1 MYIIL
6 VGLVAIGLLM
16 LIEAWVTN
24 QKQVISKKIAAQLY
38 SNNELQT
45 MAIVVDFTK
54 NRILASKNMLNKHIF
69 PIHNNNPKSQLHP
82 NNIISL
88 LAEIKNGTKTYKEVI
103 IREGRHT
110 LYGEAKAIKKGS
122 KIYGA
127 NIIFHSNKKH
137 VIKVAHLNKT
147 ISNLNERIK
156 TLSTILN
163 KIDCPTWIRNANLEI
178 EYFNEEYCKYIEN
191 KPIDKQITSL
201 ELNKDITNTAQR
213 AHIAQRDI
221 TSISYITSKQSVQI
235 LEVTESPIPHSNKQ
249 IGFAKNITQIK
260 MLEREAK
267 KQNNTY
273 QNLIDSLSSAITI
286 YDTNKKLVF
295 YNNAFSRLTGI
306 SQAFLD
312 KNPSY
317 SDVLDRMH
325 ENRKL
330 PEQANFKK
338 FKENQLDLFTNLLET
353 HNEFY
358 YLPDGSALMVVM
370 IPNGIDGLL
379 FSYEDITDK
388 LTLEQSY
395 NTATNT
401 LQTALNHVSE
411 GLAVYGENGRIKLY
425 NKQFMKIWGLNKHYL
440 GSKPHIAEILNKI
453 SEKHKIAKWN
463 SFKTKEILAITNHI
477 TTPATIKIDPDRIIK
492 RNITKLPDGS
502 VMASYND
509 ITDSSLLEMSLRE
522 RNNLLSD
529 LSHFRSKLIQS
540 LAQEI
545 TTPINKIHMLAE
557 STAKNMTAQD
567 YACSANTVQKIIE
580 ESTNLTTTVQNITT
594 LSLLEAELPNL
605 PIYEH
610 PIGKIQKTLQQE
622 IQKHNQFNAIEM
634 QININ
639 NKQTL
644 TTYNQHALTQ
654 GIVQLCHHALNIM
667 HKLKY
672 IQIQIDTQQSDMV
685 IIIDCKTN
693 QYKKDILYDTNNIST
708 ISGIT
713 DTTETNTHIISAKK
727 FIAWHKG
734 NIASKRIRKNR
745 IVYACIIPLT
755 QNTSNLKVP
764 DGNSNIPNTI
774 INNHTRTTSTL

>member
-24 QKQVISKKIAAQLY
+24 QKQIIYKKIAAQLC

-45 MAIVVDFTK
+45 MAIVVDFTR

-69 PIHNNNPKSQLHP
+69 PTNNNNLKSQLHP
-82 NNIISL
+82 RNIINL

-110 LYGEAKAIKKGS
+110 LYGEAKAIKQGNKT
-122 KIYGA
+122 YGA

-213 AHIAQRDI
+213 AHVAQRDI

-440 GSKPHIAEILNKI
+440 SSKPHIAEILNKI

-545 TTPINKIHMLAE
+545 TTPINTIHMLAE
-557 STAKNMTAQD
+557 STSQNISTKD

-580 ESTNLTTTVQNITT
+580 ESTNLTATVQNITK

-605 PIYEH
+605 PMYEQS
-610 PIGKIQKTLQQE
+610 IGKIQRTLQQE
-622 IQKHNQFNAIEM
+622 IQKHNQFNTIEM
-634 QININ
+634 QLNIN

-654 GIVQLCHHALNIM
+654 GVIQLCHHALNIM
-667 HKLKY
+667 NKLKY
-672 IQIQIDTQQSDMV
+672 IQIQIDTQQNDMV

-693 QYKKDILYDTNNIST
+693 QYKKDILYDTNNINT
-708 ISGIT
+708 INGTT

-727 FIAWHKG
+727 FITWHKG
-734 NIASKRIRKNR
+734 SIANKRIRKNR
-745 IVYACIIPLT
+745 IVYACTIPLA
-755 QNTSNLKVP
+755 QNTSNLRAP
-764 DGNSNIPNTI
+764 DGNSNIPNTV
-774 INNHTRTTSTL
+774 INNHTRTTSAL